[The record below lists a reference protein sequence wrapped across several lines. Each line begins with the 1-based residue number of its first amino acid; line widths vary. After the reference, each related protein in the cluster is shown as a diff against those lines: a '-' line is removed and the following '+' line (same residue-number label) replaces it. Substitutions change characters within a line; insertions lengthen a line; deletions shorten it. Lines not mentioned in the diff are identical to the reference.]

1 MNALSNNAAT
11 TLLSAYKPEKSLA
24 TEKSSITTKSLTTT
38 VVQYLPS
45 GTTTEYRTTT
55 ATVLNGTLTSLTA
68 PATTA
73 TATTSPSPSPSS
85 GVGRDA
91 GTRPVED
98 SLGIPPPAP
107 PARAS
112 AASANPAVVGG
123 IIGTFAGL
131 SVIAILIFIMLRRR
145 KRRTRIDDECIR
157 TRMYEIP
164 AYEPKFLATGKL

>member
-55 ATVLNGTLTSLTA
+55 ATVSNGTLNSLTA

-107 PARAS
+107 PARAP

-123 IIGTFAGL
+123 IMGTFGR
-131 SVIAILIFIMLRRR
+131 SHHP
-145 KRRTRIDDECIR
+145 
-157 TRMYEIP
+157 P
-164 AYEPKFLATGKL
+164 ADYRANQANRFFCCL